1 MTTIIELLKDKNRI
15 NSIKKNEEKI
25 PDKDKKVTL
34 FDFIKQICNKT
45 TKYPYDKRIAP
56 AFLLTMWLSHEKDL
70 VGLTQDMNIR
80 HWIDDKDVYNYYFE
94 KVPKGNR
101 WIKWPKKNE
110 TYLKEQEEIEK
121 LMIEYNVSKNEAT
134 MLKQH
139 TDRIK

>member
-1 MTTIIELLKDKNRI
+1 MSIIELLKDKNRI

-25 PDKDKKVTL
+25 PDKEKKVTL
-34 FDFIKQICNKT
+34 FDFIKQIFYKT
-45 TKYPYDKRIAP
+45 TKYPYDKRICP

-80 HWIDDKDVYNYYFE
+80 HWLDDKDVYNYYFE

-101 WIKWPKKNE
+101 WIKWTKKKE
-110 TYLKEQEEIEK
+110 TYLKEEIEE

-134 MLKQH
+134 MLRQH
-139 TDRIK
+139 KERIK

>member
-1 MTTIIELLKDKNRI
+1 MSIIELLKDKNRV
-15 NSIKKNEEKI
+15 NSIRKNEEKI
-25 PDKDKKVTL
+25 PEEKKVTL
-34 FDFIKQICNKT
+34 FDFIKQIFYKT

-70 VGLTQDMNIR
+70 VSLTQDMNTR
-80 HWIDDKDVYNYYFE
+80 HWLDDKDVYNYYFE

-139 TDRIK
+139 KERIK